1 MRMVASQTKQVS
13 LLSVICFLVILLPTE
28 GSTVIVWNCETQ
40 GGGTAEHEACSE
52 GCSNMLSTSL
62 TLVVPVVNQKYE
74 GTGCVGFCYIY
85 EKWDNTASY
94 CYMKLVPT

>member
-1 MRMVASQTKQVS
+1 MRMVASQSKS
-13 LLSVICFLVILLPTE
+13 LTLSHMFSRRNTSYRGQYINCLELCNPS
-28 GSTVIVWNCETQ
+28 GSE
-40 GGGTAEHEACSE
+40 TAEHEACSE